1 MEKVKQ
7 MKTWKTIY
15 KYRDYEI
22 KILDLAEIGDDL
34 GYKVEEISDKSFPTL
49 VDAIKAIDKVG
60 DMNK

>member
-1 MEKVKQ
+1 